1 MLVHWTVITL
11 RMPSFEALGYTLAA
25 GTFFSSLTIS
35 VFGIAV
41 RYQQEAVAP
50 RCAARP
56 KETIHC
62 ANPIHKD
69 QDRGNPWFGWIR
81 WTLRWSYE
89 TLLRGIPGTGTRK
102 VRS

>member
-1 MLVHWTVITL
+1 MA
-11 RMPSFEALGYTLAA
+11 SFAALGYTLAA
-25 GTFFSSLTIS
+25 GTVFSSLTIS

-41 RYQQEAVAP
+41 RNQQDAVAP

-56 KETIHC
+56 KETIYC
-62 ANPIHKD
+62 AKPTDKD
-69 QDRGNPWFGWIR
+69 QDRGNPWFGWIA

-102 VRS
+102 VR